1 MPQISTQE
9 DLKISGFDKLRAN
22 ILNDSM
28 ARLNGVYRGIV
39 TKCKTDTS
47 KPLYVRVKI
56 FGLTDTLPNK
66 AQPWARG
73 TGTYAPPAPG
83 TYVDVTFENGDIH
96 FPVWSNPSKA
106 KGDSLVTKG
115 QKQSKQQNQE
125 IYNSQDGTT
134 VSYNKSTGE
143 YVIDH
148 TSGAKFKIDKDG
160 VITHTA
166 GPGGIPLPKFKVI
179 TEASFCPFTQLPHQG
194 GSDYFM
200 VSAMPGI

>member
-1 MPQISTQE
+1 MSAQD
-9 DLKISGFDKLRAN
+9 DLKISGFDKLKAN
-22 ILNDSM
+22 LLNDSM
-28 ARLNGVYRGIV
+28 TRLNGVYRGVV
-39 TKCKTDTS
+39 TKCKTDTKKS
-47 KPLYVRVKI
+47 QYIRVKI

-73 TGTYAPPAPG
+73 SGTHPIPAAG

-96 FPVWSNPSKA
+96 FPIWGNPSKA

-134 VSYNKSTGE
+134 VSYNKSTGD

-148 TSGAKFKIDKDG
+148 SSGAKFTIDRDG
-160 VITHTA
+160 VLSHVS

-179 TEASFCPFTQLPHQG
+179 TEASICPFTLSPHIG
-194 GSDYFM
+194 GSDYLL
-200 VSAMPGI
+200 VSSLPGV

>member
-1 MPQISTQE
+1 MSAQD
-9 DLKISGFDKLRAN
+9 DLKISGFDKLKAN
-22 ILNDSM
+22 LLNDSM
-28 ARLNGVYRGIV
+28 TRLNGVYRGIV
-39 TKCKTDTS
+39 TKCKTDVKKS
-47 KPLYVRVKI
+47 QYIRVKI

-73 TGTYAPPAPG
+73 SGTHPIPAAG

-96 FPVWSNPSKA
+96 FPIWSNPSKA

-134 VSYNKSTGE
+134 VSYNKSTGD

-148 TSGAKFKIDKDG
+148 SSGAKFTIDRDG
-160 VITHTA
+160 VLSHVS
-166 GPGGIPLPKFKVI
+166 GPGGIPLPKFRVI
-179 TEASFCPFTQLPHQG
+179 TEASICPFTQVPHIG
-194 GSDYFM
+194 GSDYLQ
-200 VSAMPGI
+200 VSSMPGV

>member
-1 MPQISTQE
+1 MSAQD
-9 DLKISGFDKLRAN
+9 DLKISGFDKLKAN
-22 ILNDSM
+22 LLNDSM
-28 ARLNGVYRGIV
+28 TRLNGVYRGVV
-39 TKCKTDTS
+39 TKCKTDTKKS
-47 KPLYVRVKI
+47 QYIRVKI

-73 TGTYAPPAPG
+73 SGTHPIPAAG

-96 FPVWSNPSKA
+96 FPIWGNPSKA

-134 VSYNKSTGE
+134 VSYNKSTGD

-148 TSGAKFKIDKDG
+148 SSGAKFTIDKDG
-160 VITHTA
+160 VLSHVS

-179 TEASFCPFTQLPHQG
+179 TEASICPFTQVPHIG
-194 GSDYFM
+194 GSDYLL
-200 VSAMPGI
+200 VSSLPGV